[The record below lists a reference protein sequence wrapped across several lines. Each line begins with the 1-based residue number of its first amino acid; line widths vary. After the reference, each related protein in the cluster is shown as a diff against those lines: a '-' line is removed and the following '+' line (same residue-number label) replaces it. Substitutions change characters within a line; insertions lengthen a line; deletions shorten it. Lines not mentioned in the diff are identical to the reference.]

1 MSRSPILITDPY
13 QKITSD
19 SGTVVAGSDRSYLN
33 DTIFQGSKFSGKTL
47 LDVGC
52 HHGYFC
58 LEAARR
64 GANSA
69 VGLDAF
75 EENVT
80 VARTLADGLANVEYV
95 EADFES
101 WESEQQFDVV
111 LCLNVLHH
119 MYDPIHA
126 IRKLARLAREK
137 LVVEIA
143 VPTLKDVLHRRISP
157 WALGARDVPAIFLR
171 MPSKNFDV
179 GGRMFLITPAVLKV
193 LLNLHSH
200 EFEDV
205 KVSPSPFKKRW
216 VVSAARRKIGRLT
229 IVAGPTSS
237 GKSTFCQQLVDDASL
252 RVRLGLGEST
262 PLVVDASAAGALP
275 NGPLDHVILQYD
287 TLRPAGRS
295 MRTHQRDPALSL
307 IRCARVVDALT
318 IMTDASRLRAQFDAN
333 EWNRAKKV
341 PVRLKKLSKL
351 YRDRRF
357 LDYWYRQWF
366 AYLESEVAAPGV
378 RMAVENIGE
387 FLPRAATQWRDI
399 FDAGWPDDA

>member
-1 MSRSPILITDPY
+1 MSRGPVLITDPY

-33 DTIFQGSKFSGKTL
+33 DTIFQGSEFSGKTL
-47 LDVGC
+47 LDIGC

-64 GANSA
+64 GASSA
-69 VGLDAF
+69 VGVDAV

-80 VARTLADGLANVEYV
+80 VARTLSDGLANVEYI

-119 MYDPIHA
+119 LYDPIHA
-126 IRKLARLAREK
+126 IRKMARMAREK
-137 LVVEIA
+137 LVLEIA
-143 VPTLKDVLHRRISP
+143 VPTLKDVLRRRVSA
-157 WALGARDVPAIFLR
+157 WALGARGFPAMFLR
-171 MPSKNFDV
+171 MPRDNVDV
-179 GGRMFLITPAVLKV
+179 GSRMFLLTPAVLKV

-205 KVSPSPFKKRW
+205 KASPSPFKKRW
-216 VVSAARRKIGRLT
+216 VVSATRRKIGRLT

-237 GKSTFCQQLVDDASL
+237 GKSTFCRQLVDDAAL

-262 PLVVDASAAGALP
+262 PLAVEASDAGALP
-275 NGPLDHVILQYD
+275 NRPLDHVLLQYD
-287 TLRPAGRS
+287 TLRPAGRG
-295 MRTHQRDPALSL
+295 MRTYQRDPALSL
-307 IRCARVVDALT
+307 IRCARAVDVLT
-318 IMTDASRLRAQFDAN
+318 IMTDAPRLRAQFETNDLN
-333 EWNRAKKV
+333 SAKRISR
-341 PVRLKKLSKL
+341 RLRKISSL

-357 LDYWYRQWF
+357 LEYWYRQWF
-366 AYLESEVAAPGV
+366 AYLESQVAAPGV
-378 RMAVENIGE
+378 RMAVENTGE
-387 FLPRAATQWRDI
+387 FLPRPAAQWRDI

>member
-1 MSRSPILITDPY
+1 MSRGPILVTDPY

-19 SGTVVAGSDRSYLN
+19 SGTAVAGSDRSYLN
-33 DTIFQGSKFSGKTL
+33 ETIFQGSEFSGKTL
-47 LDVGC
+47 LDIGC

-69 VGLDAF
+69 VGIDAF

-80 VARTLADGLANVEYV
+80 VARALSDGLANVEYI

-119 MYDPIHA
+119 LYDPIHA
-126 IRKLARLAREK
+126 IRKMATMAREK

-143 VPTLKDVLHRRISP
+143 VPTLQDVLHRRLSA
-157 WALGARDVPAIFLR
+157 WALGARGLPAMFLR
-171 MPSKNFDV
+171 IPRNNVDV
-179 GGRMFLITPAVLKV
+179 GSRMFLLTPAVLKV
-193 LLNLHSH
+193 LLNFHSH

-205 KVSPSPFKKRW
+205 RISPSPFKKRW
-216 VVSAARRKIGRLT
+216 VVSAARRKIERLT

-237 GKSTFCQQLVDDASL
+237 GKSTFCQQLADDAAL

-262 PLVVDASAAGALP
+262 PLAVEASDAGALP
-275 NGPLDHVILQYD
+275 NRPLDHVLLQYD
-287 TLRPAGRS
+287 MLRPAGRG
-295 MRTHQRDPALSL
+295 MRTYQRDPALSL
-307 IRCARVVDALT
+307 IRCARVVDVLT
-318 IMTDASRLRAQFDAN
+318 IMTDASRLQAQFATN
-333 EWNRAKKV
+333 ELNRAKRITG
-341 PVRLKKLSKL
+341 RLRKISGL

-366 AYLESEVAAPGV
+366 AYLESQVAAPGV
-378 RMAVENIGE
+378 RMAIENIGE
-387 FLPRAATQWRDI
+387 FLPRPATQWRDI